1 MAILST
7 VPANEQARIYLPQF
21 GRPVD
26 NPDSG
31 SDIEMQGLERRG
43 LKGTGCGCAC
53 VIDWAIVG
61 CGS

>member
-1 MAILST
+1 MGKLVSTNPNLAGQWAIQ
-7 VPANEQARIYLPQF
+7 V
-21 GRPVD
+21 G
-26 NPDSG
+26 G